1 MDAKYPTHLFRI
13 IHANNG
19 LTLNDL
25 ITKTG
30 WDQKTVS
37 DALEYLSNQKL
48 IRMSISTFGEV
59 RFHSRLYKN
68 MLSIMDW

>member
-1 MDAKYPTHLFRI
+1 MEAKYPTDLFRI

-25 ITKTG
+25 ISKTG

-48 IRMSISTFGEV
+48 IRMSISSFGQV
-59 RFHSRLYKN
+59 RFYSRIPN
-68 MLSIMDW
+68 TQASIMDW

>member
-1 MDAKYPTHLFRI
+1 MDAKYPKDIFRI

-37 DALEYLSNQKL
+37 DAIEYLSNQKL
-48 IRMSISTFGEV
+48 IRMSISQYGEV
-59 RFHSRLYKN
+59 RFHSRIPN
-68 MLSIMDW
+68 TQMSILDW